1 MCHILFV
8 LPFVSLILFLFL
20 PFEQAAI
27 LYVPILLI
35 CAICYWLIWKDTKRP
50 AATGVEGMIGG
61 LGTVIEQGC
70 GRARVFY
77 KGELWEG
84 ICGEELSVGE
94 SVEITAV
101 ERMRLRV
108 RKRIKGEDRA
118 MDRFE
123 GCHARFFTWN

>member
-1 MCHILFV
+1 MR
-8 LPFVSLILFLFL
+8 
-20 PFEQAAI
+20 
-27 LYVPILLI
+27 
-35 CAICYWLIWKDTKRP
+35 KP

-61 LGTVIEQGC
+61 VGRVIGNGGGE
-70 GRARVFY
+70 AKVFY

-84 ICGEELSVGE
+84 ICGEDLSVGE

-118 MDRFE
+118 MDRLE

>member
-20 PFEQAAI
+20 PFEQAAL
-27 LYVPILLI
+27 LYVLVLFI
-35 CAICYWLIWKDTKRP
+35 CAIFYWLIWKDMRRP

-70 GRARVFY
+70 GKTKVFY

-84 ICGEELSVGE
+84 ICGEDLSVGE

-101 ERMRLRV
+101 EGMRLLV
-108 RKRIKGEDRA
+108 RKPLKGEDRA
-118 MDRFE
+118 MDR
-123 GCHARFFTWN
+123 